1 ERQRE
6 RGKKERRKMRAQE
19 KVKHMPHVTPGA
31 YYNAE
36 QTGEDLTFVWLIC
49 SRCLSLCVSLC
60 VSLSLSISPSLS
72 LSLPLSLSLSLSPPS
87 RSVSSTLSLSFSLSL
102 SLSLYTT

>member
-1 ERQRE
+1 
-6 RGKKERRKMRAQE
+6 MRSQE
-19 KVKHMPHVTPGA
+19 KVKHMPHVSPGA

-60 VSLSLSISPSLS
+60 
-72 LSLPLSLSLSLSPPS
+72 LSLSLSLLRSPQAVEDGDGNACS
-87 RSVSSTLSLSFSLSL
+87 A
-102 SLSLYTT
+102 